1 MMMIIYAIL
10 IAVGIIATFVA
21 VVMIDLSHD
30 PTPPLI
36 LFFFISATV
45 TLSAIVSFIVGHF
58 TGV

>member
-1 MMMIIYAIL
+1 MMIICAIL
-10 IAVGIIATFVA
+10 VAVGIIAT
-21 VVMIDLSHD
+21 VVTAIKIDLSHD

-36 LFFFISATV
+36 LFFFISAIV

>member
-1 MMMIIYAIL
+1 MMMIICAIL
-10 IAVGIIATFVA
+10 IAVGIIVTVA
-21 VVMIDLSHD
+21 AAIKVDLSHD

-36 LFFFISATV
+36 LFFFISAIV

>member
-1 MMMIIYAIL
+1 MMIICTIL
-10 IAVGIIATFVA
+10 IAVGIIAT
-21 VVMIDLSHD
+21 VVTAIKIDLSHD

-36 LFFFISATV
+36 LFCFISAIV